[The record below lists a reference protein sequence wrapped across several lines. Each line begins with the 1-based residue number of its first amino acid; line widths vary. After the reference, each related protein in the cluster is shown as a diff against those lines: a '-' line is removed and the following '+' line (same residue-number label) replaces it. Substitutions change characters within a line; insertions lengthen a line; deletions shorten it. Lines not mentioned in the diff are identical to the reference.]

1 MGFERIRVWEA
12 IKEEEE
18 AAMNF
23 FFFFVVA
30 ENFGVSEISSAFS
43 VCVGDRGE

>member
-23 FFFFVVA
+23 FFFLCCCREFWS
-30 ENFGVSEISSAFS
+30 FGDIECFF
-43 VCVGDRGE
+43 CMRWG